1 MKKLMI
7 LIAAMMLTGLYV
19 YAEDAKPAAD
29 AKDAKKEA
37 QVQAKCPITGHAAV
51 DKKTFV
57 DVKGKRIYIC
67 CPGCAATIKADPDKY
82 IKQLEDQGIV
92 LEKAPEAKPEA
103 KAEAKDEKAK

>member
-7 LIAAMMLTGLYV
+7 LIAAVMLAGLYLS
-19 YAEDAKPAAD
+19 AEADKPAAD

-37 QVQAKCPITGHAAV
+37 KVQTTCPITGHAAV

-57 DVKGKRIYIC
+57 DVKGKRIYMC
-67 CPGCAATIKADPDKY
+67 CPGCAKTIKADPDKY

-103 KAEAKDEKAK
+103 KDEKAK